1 MGDPIL
7 VGQKDFLYTYQTRIS
22 KSEHVEGDPLF
33 DCAIYTKS
41 NSFDKCVQK
50 EIKELFTKEL
60 GCQPPYLSENFN
72 NKCNK
77 MFNVSVNRSD
87 EIFSLF
93 LNLFFKD
100 VKFKCK
106 TPCTKIKYT
115 TRSLTL
121 PYSSKALDIKFDKTV
136 DITRA
141 RFSIDGPTFLTKS
154 GGFIGVGRTL
164 LWILAS
170 LLCAAQVT
178 KTTFL
183 QLPGDFLQLP
193 GDVFIIAR

>member
-1 MGDPIL
+1 
-7 VGQKDFLYTYQTRIS
+7 
-22 KSEHVEGDPLF
+22 
-33 DCAIYTKS
+33 
-41 NSFDKCVQK
+41 
-50 EIKELFTKEL
+50 
-60 GCQPPYLSENFN
+60 
-72 NKCNK
+72 
-77 MFNVSVNRSD
+77 MFRSGSGPVNRSD
-87 EIFSLF
+87 KIFSSF

-121 PYSSKALDIKFDKTV
+121 PYSSKASVDIKFDKIV

-141 RFSIDGPTFLTKS
+141 RFRIDGPPFLTKS

-170 LLCAAQVT
+170 LLGTAQVT
-178 KTTFL
+178 KNTIL
-183 QLPGDFLQLP
+183 QLPGDFCYNCQMIFSQLP
-193 GDVFIIAR
+193 GDVFTIAR

>member
-1 MGDPIL
+1 M
-7 VGQKDFLYTYQTRIS
+7 
-22 KSEHVEGDPLF
+22 
-33 DCAIYTKS
+33 YTKP
-41 NSFDKCVQK
+41 NSFDNC
-50 EIKELFTKEL
+50 IKRELKKLFTKEL

-77 MFNVSVNRSD
+77 MFNVSVNRSE

-141 RFSIDGPTFLTKS
+141 RFSIDGPAFLTKS

-170 LLCAAQVT
+170 LLGAAQMT

>member
-7 VGQKDFLYTYQTRIS
+7 VGQKDFLHTYQTRIS
-22 KSEHVEGDPLF
+22 TSEHVEGDPHF
-33 DCAIYTKS
+33 ECAIYTKS
-41 NSFDKCVQK
+41 NSFEKCIQK
-50 EIKELFTKEL
+50 ELKKLFTKEL
-60 GCQPPYLSENFN
+60 GCQPPYMSDNFN

-77 MFNVSVNRSD
+77 IFNVSVNRSD

-136 DITRA
+136 DITA
-141 RFSIDGPTFLTKS
+141 LMAPYFLTKS

-170 LLCAAQVT
+170 LLGAAQVRKLHFYNYLVIFFT
-178 KTTFL
+178 I
-183 QLPGDFLQLP
+183 
-193 GDVFIIAR
+193 VR